1 MTRIT
6 VSLLLMLTLPA
17 HPRAEDPAVSS
28 QIETSVVSKTVKAIN
43 YQYRSGSTKIDFIG
57 TSLMPSARGD
67 AKVERKK
74 GYTEIEVRFQF
85 VEPPARFG
93 TEYLTYVMWS
103 ISPDGRASNL
113 GELVLNKRRQAKLN
127 VTSEFQVFGLIVTAE
142 PYFAVRV
149 PSDLVVMENAIR
161 KGTKGRI
168 LSIDTNYELLE
179 RGRYEQLANPLSLS
193 VDLKKVPLDVY
204 QARNALAIAKL
215 SGAATYASEI
225 FGKAEAHMEMV
236 ERVLDN
242 KAMRKQVIQHARRA
256 VQFAE
261 DARGRSVRRQQE
273 EALENER
280 REAAEREKEA
290 RARAAE
296 AEARRIAEEEA
307 RARAEAEKAEADR
320 RRMAAEQEKA
330 GLRARLLQQFS
341 LVLETRDTDRG
352 LIVNISDVLFDT
364 GQYALRPVAREKLA
378 RLSGI
383 VLAYPGLR
391 LRSEGHTDAIGSE
404 VLNQRLSEQRA
415 EAVRE
420 YLLTQGVPEHAVS
433 SVGLGFSVPVASNDT
448 REGRQQNRRVEII
461 VSGEVIG
468 TAVGAAAAP

>member
-17 HPRAEDPAVSS
+17 HPRAEDPAASS

>member
-1 MTRIT
+1 MTRTT
-6 VSLLLMLTLPA
+6 VFLLLVLTLPA

-103 ISPDGRASNL
+103 ISPDGRAINL

-193 VDLKKVPLDVY
+193 VDLKKVPIDVY

>member
-1 MTRIT
+1 
-6 VSLLLMLTLPA
+6 
-17 HPRAEDPAVSS
+17 
-28 QIETSVVSKTVKAIN
+28 
-43 YQYRSGSTKIDFIG
+43 
-57 TSLMPSARGD
+57 
-67 AKVERKK
+67 
-74 GYTEIEVRFQF
+74 
-85 VEPPARFG
+85 
-93 TEYLTYVMWS
+93 
-103 ISPDGRASNL
+103 
-113 GELVLNKRRQAKLN
+113 
-127 VTSEFQVFGLIVTAE
+127 
-142 PYFAVRV
+142 
-149 PSDLVVMENAIR
+149 
-161 KGTKGRI
+161 
-168 LSIDTNYELLE
+168 
-179 RGRYEQLANPLSLS
+179 
-193 VDLKKVPLDVY
+193 LKKVPIDVY

-280 REAAEREKEA
+280 REAAEREAEA